1 MDEKLILSTGFWK
14 KNKRK
19 IKNSRNHGRL
29 KDLVAL
35 EEYL

>member
-1 MDEKLILSTGFWK
+1 MKTNTLHGILKIKNQK
-14 KNKRK
+14 KNKEHR
-19 IKNSRNHGRL
+19 SHGRL